1 MVRTAKRVFV
11 NLPVKDLDKSI
22 HFFTE
27 LGFEFNPQFTDENA
41 TCMVI
46 NENTFVMLL
55 VEEFFKTFT
64 QKGLV
69 NAKSSTEVIMAI
81 SAESNDEVDELVN
94 RALEAGG
101 KPSNEAIDHG
111 FMYAWSFQ
119 DLDGH
124 LWEVMHMQEGSV
136 EESES

>member
-1 MVRTAKRVFV
+1 MVRTAKQVFV
-11 NLPVKDLDKSI
+11 NLPVKNLDKSI

-27 LGFEFNPQFTDENA
+27 LGFQFNPQFTDENA

-55 VEEFFKTFT
+55 VEEFFQTFT

-69 NAKSSTEVIMAI
+69 NAKLSTEVIMAI
-81 SAESNDEVDELVN
+81 SAESNDEVDEIVKQ
-94 RALEAGG
+94 ALASGG
-101 KPSNEAIDHG
+101 SPSNEAIDHG

-136 EESES
+136 E

>member
-1 MVRTAKRVFV
+1 MTRTPKQVFV
-11 NLPVKDLDKSI
+11 NLPVKNLEKSI

-27 LGFEFNPQFTDENA
+27 LGFQFNPQFTDENA
-41 TCMVI
+41 TCMLV

-55 VEEFFKTFT
+55 VEDFFQTFT
-64 QKGLV
+64 TKELV
-69 NAKSSTEVIMAI
+69 NSKSSTEVIIAI
-81 SAESNDEVDELVN
+81 SAESNDEVNEIVK
-94 RALEAGG
+94 RALAAGG
-101 KPSNEAIDHG
+101 SPSNEAIDHG

-136 EESES
+136 E

>member
-1 MVRTAKRVFV
+1 MARTAKQVFV
-11 NLPVKDLDKSI
+11 NLPVKNLDKSI

-64 QKGLV
+64 TKELV
-69 NAKSSTEVIMAI
+69 NPKLSTEVIMAI
-81 SAESNDEVDELVN
+81 SAESNDEVDEIVN
-94 RALEAGG
+94 RALNAGG
-101 KPSNEAIDHG
+101 SSSNDAIDHG

-136 EESES
+136 E

>member
-1 MVRTAKRVFV
+1 MVRTAKHVFV

-22 HFFTE
+22 TFFTE
-27 LGFEFNPQFTDENA
+27 LGFEFNSQFTDEKA

-55 VEEFFKTFT
+55 VEAFFKTFT
-64 QKGLV
+64 TKELV

-81 SAESNDEVDELVN
+81 SAESNDEVDELVK
-94 RALEAGG
+94 RALAAGG
-101 KPSNEAIDHG
+101 SPSNEAIDHG

-124 LWEVMHMQEGSV
+124 LWEVMHMKEGTV
-136 EESES
+136 E

>member
-1 MVRTAKRVFV
+1 MTRTAKQVFV
-11 NLPVKDLDKSI
+11 NLPVKNLEKSI

-27 LGFEFNPQFTDENA
+27 LGFQFNPQFTDENA
-41 TCMVI
+41 TCMLI

-55 VEEFFKTFT
+55 VEAFFQTFT
-64 QKGLV
+64 TKELV
-69 NAKSSTEVIMAI
+69 NSKSSTEVIIAI
-81 SAESNDEVDELVN
+81 SAESNDEVNEIVK
-94 RALEAGG
+94 RALAAGG
-101 KPSNEAIDHG
+101 SPSNEAIDHG

-136 EESES
+136 E